1 MSTGGIQLL
10 PSELGGIV
18 IESLGYGIFLML
30 SGACFYV
37 LITKKR
43 LNGGA
48 SQGPVNKNML
58 FISVIL
64 FLSITAVSNAFA
76 AKLIQLMLAPS
87 LKHWI
92 CDVTR
97 LFDAIVYFPEGPTA
111 YYADLAIPVNVVK
124 TGLYIFEC
132 MVGDS
137 LMVLPPLLQSRSA
150 YSPKKLR
157 STAYG

>member
-1 MSTGGIQLL
+1 
-10 PSELGGIV
+10 
-18 IESLGYGIFLML
+18 
-30 SGACFYV
+30 
-37 LITKKR
+37 
-43 LNGGA
+43 
-48 SQGPVNKNML
+48 
-58 FISVIL
+58 
-64 FLSITAVSNAFA
+64 
-76 AKLIQLMLAPS
+76 MLAPS

>member
-76 AKLIQLMLAPS
+76 TK
-87 LKHWI
+87 
-92 CDVTR
+92 
-97 LFDAIVYFPEGPTA
+97 
-111 YYADLAIPVNVVK
+111 
-124 TGLYIFEC
+124 
-132 MVGDS
+132 
-137 LMVLPPLLQSRSA
+137 
-150 YSPKKLR
+150 
-157 STAYG
+157 